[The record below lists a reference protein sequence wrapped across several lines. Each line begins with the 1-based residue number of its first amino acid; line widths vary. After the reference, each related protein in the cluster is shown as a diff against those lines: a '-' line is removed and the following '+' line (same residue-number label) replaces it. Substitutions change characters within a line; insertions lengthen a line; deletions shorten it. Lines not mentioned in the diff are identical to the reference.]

1 MTSYNYL
8 QLVILISDSRV
19 HDCMLSH
26 QIQIFFP
33 DVLFTVVLTRQGDK
47 KFSDTGNREE
57 TIKKYISVYGNL
69 FLLLQFTL
77 HIEA

>member
-47 KFSDTGNREE
+47 KISDTGNREE

-69 FLLLQFTL
+69 FAFAVYFT
-77 HIEA
+77 H